1 MHLEKAKNKTKC
13 TTEWACLKFQQ
24 TECSYSGFSFSSFKK
39 NVFYFLAVLHS
50 TWDLISQPRME
61 ISPPALKRGVLA
73 PASPVKP
80 LTVAV
85 KRQLPILTDVH
96 GGLAPEQQLQTL
108 WLTVHTTVV
117 QGRVSQGRLLIQ
129 IPTEKRQHLEK
140 NDLLRNL
147 EEMNHFY
154 PC

>member
-1 MHLEKAKNKTKC
+1 
-13 TTEWACLKFQQ
+13 
-24 TECSYSGFSFSSFKK
+24 
-39 NVFYFLAVLHS
+39 
-50 TWDLISQPRME
+50 ME

-96 GGLAPEQQLQTL
+96 GGPAPEQELQTL

-117 QGRVSQGRLLIQ
+117 QGHVPQGRLLIQ
-129 IPTEKRQHLEK
+129 VPTEKQQHSET
-140 NDLLRNL
+140 NDLLHNL
-147 EEMNHFY
+147 EQ
-154 PC
+154 